1 MRAVHRPFAVLAVAL
16 LLAVPALSAVGSA
29 AADSHADGAGGVEL
43 RVWQGVGSAER
54 LRVLAVS
61 TRMAGGSWSHA
72 TVLELDGV
80 SASGRHRYA
89 DLEFAGAEARVWQ
102 AVDDARRVHL
112 SARATGGS
120 WREFGTVRLSM
131 SGVNRA
137 GTHRYADVTVPA
149 SAPAAPVASGA
160 CVAGTLSFG
169 FYAYFEPVSASAG
182 AGPDDPAF
190 ATHTGYEAD
199 LLTAL
204 EAMEGAGLSF
214 ARAPIEPWEGI
225 WLRSAGEY
233 DVVGGGITILDS
245 RRRDAAGTELV
256 AFTSGHIAFRQSL
269 LVRADDAGRLRAHG
283 DLTSADRVGALP
295 GTTGEARLLQLA
307 GLVEGENG
315 VLVAGARVVT
325 AEGEFTADGSDRWF
339 ITAAGSSPEFAG
351 RTSIEPPAD
360 DLPRVIYLGDEA
372 GEAELLAAL
381 AAGDIEAVARGEIG
395 NRDAARESDGAF
407 AVTALDPAVE
417 WGGFTV
423 SVERPALADCL
434 DAHIDF
440 LTNDRA
446 IGYAEWS
453 ADPTV
458 FLRRARLWN
467 AERGDGGG
475 TVEPCAERPL
485 RLGFYAH
492 FPPVSASADPD
503 PDAPGFHV
511 QTGYE
516 ADLMTA
522 LEAMEGA
529 GVAFERRGI
538 PVWEGIWLRAAGAEY
553 DVIGGGITILD
564 SRRRDASGAEVV
576 TFTRGH
582 IAFPQSLLAR
592 AGDAARYT
600 DGYASAGDGA
610 RIGAFAGATGETR
623 LLPLIGLA
631 DADGVLVAGARVVTP
646 AGEFEA
652 DGSERWFITAG
663 GASPEFAGRTRLL
676 PPTDDLPRVVY
687 VTDEAGAPE
696 DRLVELLL
704 AGDVDLASMSE
715 VSSLGYARDSGGALA
730 VVAVEEERPLGG
742 LALALGDADLA
753 RCLSDRIDELTD
765 GCRIGFAQWADDPSV
780 FMERARRWNAER

>member
-1 MRAVHRPFAVLAVAL
+1 MRVVHRPFAVLAVAL
-16 LLAVPALSAVGSA
+16 LLAVPALAAVGGA
-29 AADSHADGAGGVEL
+29 AADSRGEGIEL
-43 RVWQGVGSAER
+43 RIWQGVGSAER
-54 LRVLAVS
+54 LRILAVS
-61 TRMAGGSWSHA
+61 ARPPGGPWSHA
-72 TVLELDGV
+72 TVLEMDGL

-89 DLEFAGAEARVWQ
+89 DVEIAGVEARIWQ
-102 AVDDARRVHL
+102 AVNDARRVYV
-112 SARATGGS
+112 SARASGGS
-120 WREFGTVRLSM
+120 WRGFGTVRLDM
-131 SGVNRA
+131 RDINRT
-137 GTHRYADVTVPA
+137 GTYRYHAVVLDAPA
-149 SAPAAPVASGA
+149 SPPAPARPGPCAD
-160 CVAGTLSFG
+160 GTLSFG
-169 FYAYFEPVSASAG
+169 FYAFFEPVSASASAG

-214 ARAPIEPWEGI
+214 ERSPIEPWEGI

-256 AFTSGHIAFRQSL
+256 RFTAGHIAFRQSL
-269 LVRADDAGRLRAHG
+269 LVRAGDADRLRTHD
-283 DLTSADRVGALP
+283 DLTRADRVGVLAA
-295 GTTGEARLLQLA
+295 TTGAARLLQLA
-307 GLVEGENG
+307 GLADADG
-315 VLVAGARVVT
+315 VLVADARVVT
-325 AEGEFTADGSDRWF
+325 PDGAITADGSDRWF
-339 ITAAGSSPEFAG
+339 ITAAAASPEFAG
-351 RTSIEPPAD
+351 RTSIEPPSD
-360 DLPRVIYLGDEA
+360 DLPRVIYLGGEG

-381 AAGDIEAVARGEIG
+381 AAGDVDAIARGEIG
-395 NRDAARESDGAF
+395 NRDAARASGGAF

-423 SVERPALADCL
+423 ASERAALAECL
-434 DAHIDF
+434 NAHIDF

-446 IGYAEWS
+446 VGYAEWS

-458 FLRRARLWN
+458 FQQRARLWN
-467 AERGDGGG
+467 AERSGGG
-475 TVEPCAERPL
+475 ATVAPCAERPL

-538 PVWEGIWLRAAGAEY
+538 PVWEGIWLRAAGDEY

-592 AGDAARYT
+592 ADDAARYG
-600 DGYASAGDGA
+600 DGYASAGGGD
-610 RIGAFAGATGETR
+610 RIGAFAGTTGETR
-623 LLPLIGLA
+623 MLPLVGLA

-652 DGSERWFITAG
+652 DGSDRWFITAG

-676 PPTDDLPRVVY
+676 PPADDLPSIVY
-687 VTDEAGAPE
+687 VTDDGDTPE
-696 DRLVELLL
+696 DRLAELLR
-704 AGDVDLASMSE
+704 AGDIELASMSE

-730 VVAVEEERPLGG
+730 VVAVERERPLGG
-742 LALALGDADLA
+742 LALAVGDAALA
-753 RCLSDRIDELTD
+753 RCLSDRIDDLTD
-765 GCRIGFAQWADDPSV
+765 GRRIGFAQWADDPSV
-780 FMERARRWNAER
+780 FMERARRWNAGR

>member
-16 LLAVPALSAVGSA
+16 LLAAPALTAVGSA
-29 AADSHADGAGGVEL
+29 AADSHADGAGGIRL

-61 TRMAGGSWSHA
+61 TRAADDSWSHA
-72 TVLELDGV
+72 TALELDGV
-80 SASGRHRYA
+80 SASGRYRYA
-89 DLEFAGAEARVWQ
+89 DLGLAGGTVRVWQ
-102 AVDDARRVHL
+102 AVDDARRVYL

-120 WREFGTVRLSM
+120 WREFGTVRLAM
-131 SGVNRA
+131 SGINRA
-137 GTHRYADVTVPA
+137 GTHRYADVVVPA
-149 SAPAAPVASGA
+149 SPPAPVASGGCA
-160 CVAGTLSFG
+160 EETLSFG

-182 AGPDDPAF
+182 ADPDDPAF

-204 EAMEGAGLSF
+204 EAMDGAGLSF
-214 ARAPIEPWEGI
+214 ARAPIETWDGI

-245 RRRDAAGTELV
+245 RRRDADGTELV
-256 AFTSGHIAFRQSL
+256 AFTSGHVAFRQSL
-269 LVRADDAGRLRAHG
+269 LVRAWDAERLRTHD
-283 DLTSADRVGALP
+283 DLTSADRVGALA
-295 GTTGEARLLQLA
+295 GTTGEARLLRLA
-307 GLVEGENG
+307 GLAGDDG
-315 VLVAGARVVT
+315 ALVAGARVVT
-325 AEGEFTADGSDRWF
+325 PEGAFTADGSDRWF
-339 ITAAGSSPEFAG
+339 ITAASSSPEFAG
-351 RTSIEPPAD
+351 RTSIEPPSD

-372 GEAELLAAL
+372 GEAELLAA
-381 AAGDIEAVARGEIG
+381 GDVEAVARGEIG
-395 NRDAARESDGAF
+395 NRDAARASDGAF

-423 SVERPALADCL
+423 SAERPELAECL
-434 DAHIDF
+434 DEHLDF

-467 AERGDGGG
+467 AERSGGG
-475 TVEPCAERPL
+475 TVEPCAERTL

-516 ADLMTA
+516 GDLMTA

-529 GVAFERRGI
+529 GVAFERRAI
-538 PVWEGIWLRAAGAEY
+538 PVWDGIWLRAAGAEY

-582 IAFPQSLLAR
+582 VAFPQSLLAR
-592 AGDAARYT
+592 AGDAARYAN
-600 DGYASAGDGA
+600 GYASAGGGD

-623 LLPLIGLA
+623 MLPLVGLA
-631 DADGVLVAGARVVTP
+631 DANGVLVAGARVVTP
-646 AGEFEA
+646 DGEFEA
-652 DGSERWFITAG
+652 DGSDRWFITAG

-676 PPTDDLPRVVY
+676 PPVDGLPRVVY
-687 VTDEAGAPE
+687 VTDEAGTPE

-742 LALALGDADLA
+742 LALAVADADLA

-765 GCRIGFAQWADDPSV
+765 GRRIGFAQWADDPSV
-780 FMERARRWNAER
+780 FMERARRWSAER

>member
-16 LLAVPALSAVGSA
+16 LLAVPTLAAVGGA
-29 AADSHADGAGGVEL
+29 AADSHTDGAGGIEL
-43 RVWQGVGSAER
+43 RIWQGVGSAER
-54 LRVLAVS
+54 LRILAVS
-61 TRMAGGSWSHA
+61 MRTAGYPWSHA
-72 TVLELDGV
+72 MALELDGM
-80 SASGRHRYA
+80 SASGRYRYA
-89 DLEFAGAEARVWQ
+89 DVELAGAEARVWQ
-102 AVDDARRVHL
+102 AVDDARWVYL
-112 SARATGGS
+112 SARASGGS
-120 WREFGTVRLSM
+120 WREFGTVRLVM
-131 SGVNRA
+131 SGISHD

-149 SAPAAPVASGA
+149 SAPAPAAPGPCAE
-160 CVAGTLSFG
+160 GTLSFG
-169 FYAYFEPVSASAG
+169 FYAFFEPVSASAG
-182 AGPDDPAF
+182 TGPDDPAF

-214 ARAPIEPWEGI
+214 TRAPIEPWEGI

-256 AFTSGHIAFRQSL
+256 RFTAGHIAFRQSL
-269 LVRADDAGRLRAHG
+269 LVRAGDAERLRTHD
-283 DLTSADRVGALP
+283 DLTRADRVGVLAA
-295 GTTGEARLLQLA
+295 TTGAARLLQLA
-307 GLVEGENG
+307 GLADADG

-325 AEGEFTADGSDRWF
+325 PDGEVTADGSDRWF
-339 ITAAGSSPEFAG
+339 ITAAAASPEFAG
-351 RTSIEPPAD
+351 RTSIEPPSD
-360 DLPRVIYLGDEA
+360 ELPRVIYLGGDG

-381 AAGDIEAVARGEIG
+381 AAGDVDAIARGEIG
-395 NRDAARESDGAF
+395 NRDAARASGGAF

-423 SVERPALADCL
+423 ASERAELAECL
-434 DAHIDF
+434 NAHIDF

-458 FLRRARLWN
+458 FQQRARLWN
-467 AERGDGGG
+467 AERSGGG
-475 TVEPCAERPL
+475 MVVAPCAERPL

-538 PVWEGIWLRAAGAEY
+538 PVWEGVWLRAAGDEY

-592 AGDAARYT
+592 ADDAARYG
-600 DGYASAGDGA
+600 DGYASAGGGD
-610 RIGAFAGATGETR
+610 RIGAFAGTTGETR
-623 LLPLIGLA
+623 LLPLVGLA
-631 DADGVLVAGARVVTP
+631 DADGVLAAGARVVTP

-652 DGSERWFITAG
+652 DGSDRWFITAG

-676 PPTDDLPRVVY
+676 PPSDGLPGIVY
-687 VTDEAGAPE
+687 VTDDGGTPE
-696 DRLVELLL
+696 DRLAELLR
-704 AGDVDLASMSE
+704 AGDIELASMSE

-742 LALALGDADLA
+742 LALAVGDAALA
-753 RCLSDRIDELTD
+753 RCLSDRIDDLTD
-765 GCRIGFAQWADDPSV
+765 GRRIGFAQWADDPSV
-780 FMERARRWNAER
+780 FMERARRWNAGR